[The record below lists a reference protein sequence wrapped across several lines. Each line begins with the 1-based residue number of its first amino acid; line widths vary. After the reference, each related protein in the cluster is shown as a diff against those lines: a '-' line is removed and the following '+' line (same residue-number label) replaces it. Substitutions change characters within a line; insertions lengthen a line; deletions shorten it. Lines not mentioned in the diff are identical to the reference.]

1 MNDLDQIPASAPSPG
16 DLAEQAGAVIGLELL
31 NGLLRTTTQAEALT
45 LLHDALLDLDHP
57 RTAGGFAVVLV
68 DVLVRGLRCKEGTA

>member
-1 MNDLDQIPASAPSPG
+1 MNDQTPTPSPG
-16 DLAEQAGAVIGLELL
+16 DLAEQAGAVIGMELL
-31 NGLLRTTTQAEALT
+31 NGLLHTTTQAEALT